1 MKWQTFFAMVIV
13 GVVGMQSNAEAASPS
28 AGSFYE
34 MVVQIDNRSTTNSQ
48 KKYAGQLRQSINA
61 AAIQHL
67 TGACAQQHSDA
78 RVQTFT
84 LVGLMRLDGVMRN
97 PTLLPENDFTA
108 CVAKQIDSVSFP
120 LPPGHGKGWP
130 VAMQID
136 SNTGKVLY
144 VSGDRQLALPVYRQR
159 PASTFMPWIYTP
171 VPLAASNVTKSC
183 TVNVWVSIAQTGQVD
198 AVDVANSSCPAAV
211 TDAVEAAA
219 GQWLYKGKSGLN
231 KVDTRDVRLSFS
243 VRNRRFHVKL

>member
-1 MKWQTFFAMVIV
+1 MKWQTFFAVFIM
-13 GVVGMQSNAEAASPS
+13 GMIGLQSNAQAASPS

-34 MVVQIDNRSTTNSQ
+34 LVIQIDNRSTTNSE
-48 KKYAGQLRQSINA
+48 KKYSSQLRQSINA

-67 TGACAQQHSDA
+67 TRACAQQHSDA

-97 PTLLPENDFTA
+97 PTLLPENEFTA
-108 CVAKQIDSVSFP
+108 CVARQIDSVSFP

-136 SNTGKVLY
+136 SASGKVLY

-159 PASTFMPWIYTP
+159 PATTFMPWIYTP
-171 VPLAASNVTKSC
+171 VPPAATNVSKSC
-183 TVNVWVSIAQTGQVD
+183 TVNVWVSIAQTGRVD
-198 AVDVANSSCPAAV
+198 AVDVANSSCSAKV

-219 GQWLYKGKSGLN
+219 GQWLYMGASGSD

-243 VRNRRFHVKL
+243 IRNKRFHVKL